1 MFKILLDVN
10 LILSSIVVL
19 VALRLWTGVDVISNK
34 KKISYI
40 VRVVSGA
47 ILLMNLFEIIK
58 IISSTS

>member
-19 VALRLWTGVDVISNK
+19 VALRLWTGVDVVSNNKTISF
-34 KKISYI
+34 I
-40 VRVVSGA
+40 VRVASGA